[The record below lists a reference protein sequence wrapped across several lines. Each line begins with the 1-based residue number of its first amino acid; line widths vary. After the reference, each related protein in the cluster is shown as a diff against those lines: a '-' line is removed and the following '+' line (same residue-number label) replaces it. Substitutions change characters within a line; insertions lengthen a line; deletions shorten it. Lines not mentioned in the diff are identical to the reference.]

1 MHLELPEPAPG
12 VRILPERLTG
22 FSKLLSGQLPAA
34 FLDRLAAS
42 DETKASCLLAL
53 MLQKLA
59 GHPVERHTVH
69 CDGDRKVT
77 VAFELYWAPSA
88 IVAGQLAVRIS
99 NHLYGYAEAAAAD
112 LAERIVQFHLL
123 CAEGP
128 SVDARY
134 LIAEARKRGIPAIH
148 RGRGNLGSVEF
159 GQGIHQRTMVRQ
171 LTDRTPSLAVRRATD
186 KTATLKL
193 LAAAGLPTPQHI
205 EVADATGAV
214 AAARKIGFP
223 VVVKPVHTDRGI
235 GIATDLSDIAG
246 VENAYATARRF
257 DDSVAVERHVPGR
270 TFRLLVIGGRFVA
283 ASSTEPT
290 LITGDGTSTVRHL
303 VDRINAD
310 LSRGPGH
317 LKPLTWLVLDE
328 EAERTLTALSLTQ
341 ESILEAGRSITLRTM
356 SNLSRGGLS
365 RDVTSR
371 VHEENRRLAQLCAE
385 LLSLDF
391 AGIDYR
397 ASAIDI
403 PWQESGGAVIEV
415 NCSPGLRMHHSPA
428 IGDGVDVA
436 AAVFSGFYPAGAPSR
451 IPVFAV
457 TGTNG
462 KTTTTRMIAHI
473 CSGCGLTTGRAT
485 TGELAIGD
493 RIVERGDHA
502 GLRAARHILSLPIV
516 EAAALETARGG
527 IIKYGLGFERCD
539 VAVVLNVEADHIDE
553 LGIRNLDEL
562 ARVKQLVAL
571 SADRAVVLNAD
582 DPRCLAMAPA
592 CTAERR
598 VLFSMSGPGQTIDAH
613 VAQGTVVYHL
623 NDEDGGEVIV
633 RSSREGRE
641 TLAAVAALPVT
652 AGGNARHNVQNAIAA
667 LAAADQIGLER
678 ADILAS
684 ALSFGREARSNIGRL
699 NFHRGLPFGVLLDY
713 AHNAHG
719 FAAIADYVGRL
730 NVQGRKIC
738 VFSMNGTRISD
749 HVARQAAGALAS
761 HFDVFVPFVHDL
773 AKKRREGLSEIFRAG
788 LLDAGVPVDRIDPI
802 ESEAQAIDAALASA
816 KVGDLVAVLT
826 GADSEMVWQRILA
839 YEPRPDQL

>member
-1 MHLELPEPAPG
+1 MNLEFSEVAAGGRMVPD
-12 VRILPERLTG
+12 RLQA
-22 FSKLLSGQLPAA
+22 FSRMLSGQLPAA

-42 DETKASCLLAL
+42 DESTASCLLAL

-69 CDGDRKVT
+69 RDGDRMVT
-77 VAFELYWAPSA
+77 AAFELYWAPSA
-88 IVAGQLAVRIS
+88 TVAGQLAVRIS

-148 RGRGNLGSVEF
+148 RGRGNVGSVEF

-186 KTATLKL
+186 KTATLRL

-205 EVADATGAV
+205 EVADAAGAV

-223 VVVKPVHTDRGI
+223 VVVKPVHTDRGV
-235 GIATDLSDIAG
+235 GITTDLSDIAE

-257 DDSVAVERHVPGR
+257 DDCVAVERHVPGR
-270 TFRLLVIGGRFVA
+270 TFRLLVIGGSFVA
-283 ASSTEPT
+283 ASSTAPT

-310 LSRGPGH
+310 PSRGPGH
-317 LKPLTWLVLDE
+317 LKPLTWLVPDE
-328 EAERTLTALSLTQ
+328 EAERALTALSLTQ

-365 RDVTSR
+365 RDETSR

-415 NCSPGLRMHHSPA
+415 NCSPGMRMHHSPA

-436 AAVFSGFYPAGAPSR
+436 AAVFSRFYPAGAPSR

-502 GLRAARHILSLPIV
+502 GPRSARHILSLPIV

-527 IIKYGLGFERCD
+527 IIRYGLGFDRCD

-582 DPRCLAMAPA
+582 DPRCLAMSSA
-592 CTAERR
+592 CTARR
-598 VLFSMSGPGQTIDAH
+598 LVLFSMSGPGPTIDTH
-613 VAQGTVVYHL
+613 VSQGTIVYHL
-623 NDEDGGEVIV
+623 GEEGGREVIV

-641 TLAAVAALPVT
+641 TLTAVTALPVT

-678 ADILAS
+678 ADILAA

-699 NFHRGLPFGVLLDY
+699 NVHRGLPFSVLLDY

-719 FAAIADYVGRL
+719 FAAIADYVSRL
-730 NVQGRKIC
+730 QTHGQKIC
-738 VFSMNGTRISD
+738 AFTMDGGRIRD
-749 HVARQAAGALAS
+749 DTARQAAAGLAS
-761 HFDVFVPFVHDL
+761 YFDFFVPFVHDTP
-773 AKKRREGLSEIFRAG
+773 KKRRAGLSRVLGSG
-788 LLDAGVPVDRIDPI
+788 LLDAGVPEQCINPI
-802 ESEAQAIDAALASA
+802 ESEAEAIDAALGSA
-816 KVGDLVAVLT
+816 RAGDLVTVLCS
-826 GADSEMVWQRILA
+826 DSEWLWQRILA